1 MKTKIGILIFVLMA
15 TLGNLN
21 AQDVT
26 TVKAM
31 SSDISD
37 NLDLEAVASIFG
49 DAENLEDFEK
59 ILNDPELQI
68 SNLDLNNDG
77 VVDYL
82 RVIEVSTGNTHL
94 VTIQAVLGE
103 DQFQDI
109 ATIDVEKD
117 DEGNTQVR
125 VVGDVYMY
133 GPDYVIVPV
142 YVHRPAVY
150 VWFWGPYY
158 RPYYSPYYY
167 GYYPPYYRPWNPY
180 PVYRYRRNIVVHK
193 NVNNA
198 YRHTA
203 VRRSTTTVK
212 LQKQSRRSDYE
223 SKYPNKTFTKRNTGV
238 RNKLELNQKRKIET
252 VNNPKKSKIQ
262 KSTNKQ
268 VKVKRKSNT
277 ENKKIKKSKESKENK
292 ENKSKIRDKKD
303 TVLLEKSKP
312 VKEKSKSRE
321 KSNTKTKKLKSKDT
335 SERKIR
341 R

>member
-1 MKTKIGILIFVLMA
+1 MA
-15 TLGNLN
+15 TFGNLN

-26 TVKAM
+26 TVTVK

-49 DAENLEDFEK
+49 DAENLEDFER

-82 RVIEVSTGNTHL
+82 RVIEVSKGNTHL

-117 DEGNTQVR
+117 NEGNTQVR

-133 GPDYVIVPV
+133 GPDYVVVPV

-167 GYYPPYYRPWNPY
+167 GYYPHYYRPWNPY
-180 PVYRYRRNIVVHK
+180 PAYRYQRNVQVHK
-193 NVNNA
+193 NEKNS
-198 YRHTA
+198 YRRTI
-203 VRRSTTTVK
+203 VKRSPTSEN
-212 LQKQSRRSDYE
+212 LQKQTRRNDYG
-223 SKYPNKTFTKRNTGV
+223 SNNPNKSFTKRNTGV
-238 RNKLELNQKRKIET
+238 RNKQELIRKRNLET
-252 VNNPKKSKIQ
+252 VNTPKNSRIRE
-262 KSTNKQ
+262 STKEQ
-268 VKVKRKSNT
+268 VKDTRKINT
-277 ENKKIKKSKESKENK
+277 EEKKGN
-292 ENKSKIRDKKD
+292 SKIRDNKVTGPSEKLN
-303 TVLLEKSKP
+303 TNKSKQT
-312 VKEKSKSRE
+312 
-321 KSNTKTKKLKSKDT
+321 NTNKTKNKSTRKKEVRNKD
-335 SERKIR
+335 
-341 R
+341 